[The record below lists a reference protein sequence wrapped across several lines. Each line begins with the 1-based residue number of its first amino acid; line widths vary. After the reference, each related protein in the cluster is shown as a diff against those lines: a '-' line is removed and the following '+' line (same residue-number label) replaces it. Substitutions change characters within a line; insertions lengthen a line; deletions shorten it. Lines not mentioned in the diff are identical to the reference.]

1 MHPISSFK
9 KIKLNTLIM
18 DYCLSFD
25 KDHTKNLFHPCIIQ
39 IKLVLFQLL
48 KNEYTKTPMFFYA
61 YAIQIRFINSNSKVN
76 KTTCMHVLQMNRN
89 EKNLI
94 LTSLYKLHRSY

>member
-1 MHPISSFK
+1 
-9 KIKLNTLIM
+9 M

-25 KDHTKNLFHPCIIQ
+25 KDHTIFFFHPCTIQ

-48 KNEYTKTPMFFYA
+48 KNEYIKANMFLDA

-76 KTTCMHVLQMNRN
+76 KPTCMHVLQMNWN
-89 EKNLI
+89 EKKLM
-94 LTSLYKLHRSY
+94 LTSLYKIYRSY